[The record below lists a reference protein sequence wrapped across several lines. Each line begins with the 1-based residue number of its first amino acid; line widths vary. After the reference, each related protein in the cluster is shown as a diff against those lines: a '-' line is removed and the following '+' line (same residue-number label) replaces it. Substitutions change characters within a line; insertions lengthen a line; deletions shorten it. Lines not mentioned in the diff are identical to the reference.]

1 MPSRSTILLDFD
13 NIFLGIYNQD
23 PSLAL
28 DFANKPMDW
37 LPRLAEAYLATPDI
51 RRWLVARCYLNPAGS
66 LPNPSRP
73 GERIFFSRF
82 RPGLVSAGF
91 EVIDCPSMTSR
102 GKNAADIRIVI
113 DALDL
118 LYHRSNYEEFVIA
131 SGDSD
136 FTPLLQ
142 RLRADDRLITVVSP
156 GIMSPAYSSL
166 ADKLIDF
173 VGVEALVR
181 PAPVTSSETM
191 PPQVEGENSAGW
203 EAFDS
208 YVRTRY
214 AEASGPLGLPSLAH
228 AAAQVAPEALASNW
242 FGVGFGSAI
251 LRLQLPNAHV
261 AQNYLWDEERHEPP
275 GSDQPHLAV
284 DLPESI
290 QTLVRL
296 LDLPRLRRETWPA
309 VFETLARYAGGHEF
323 SLTEATRW
331 SRDELANNSIHV
343 GRPALGYVAKGAQF
357 GGAPLSADPPPSA
370 ADLARAFCTS
380 LIDRAYQ
387 AGLNLDAAEVEEI
400 SGWFGIEPDEPTS
413 LPPPDAA
420 A

>member
-1 MPSRSTILLDFD
+1 
-13 NIFLGIYNQD
+13 
-23 PSLAL
+23 
-28 DFANKPMDW
+28 
-37 LPRLAEAYLATPDI
+37 
-51 RRWLVARCYLNPAGS
+51 
-66 LPNPSRP
+66 
-73 GERIFFSRF
+73 
-82 RPGLVSAGF
+82 
-91 EVIDCPSMTSR
+91 
-102 GKNAADIRIVI
+102 
-113 DALDL
+113 
-118 LYHRSNYEEFVIA
+118 
-131 SGDSD
+131 
-136 FTPLLQ
+136 
-142 RLRADDRLITVVSP
+142 
-156 GIMSPAYSSL
+156 MSPAYSSL